1 MIFLDIRRPV
11 SRISDIYQVFSMVS
25 RLLKNR
31 DFWAGVMF
39 IGFGVAAMFIARGYR
54 FGSAMRMGPGFFP
67 TILGGILTA
76 FGVCIIAVG
85 LKSDEPIKEY
95 LSIRVLVL
103 IPLSLVLFGLLM
115 QWAGFIPALV
125 GLIFIS
131 AASGREF
138 HFLEILMLTGILV
151 VAAVALF
158 IWGLELPY
166 PLLKGF

>member
-1 MIFLDIRRPV
+1 LQAEGLYPAIRERNGGILV
-11 SRISDIYQVFSMVS
+11 IA
-25 RLLKNR
+25 RLLKNK
-31 DFWAGVMF
+31 DFGAGMMF
-39 IGFGVAAMFIARGYR
+39 IGFGAAAIFIARDYR

-67 TILGGILTA
+67 TILGGILIA
-76 FGVCIIAVG
+76 FGVCIMAAG
-85 LKSDEPIKEY
+85 LRNGERIQERP
-95 LSIRVLVL
+95 SIRALIL

-115 QWAGFIPALV
+115 QWMGFIPALV
-125 GLIFIS
+125 GLILVS

-138 HFLEILMLTGILV
+138 HFLEVLMLTVVLA